1 MIKKRF
7 FASCAKVAF
16 ALAAVVMMSTA
27 FTSCSKDNNDDDGGG
42 VGVATVTI
50 DGIEKT
56 VVRTEYEEKSDGN
69 YEIYF
74 YMDNEESVRMNFNK
88 DLHVTGNPIDL
99 KKKEEEQGDKFC
111 WFIFFYQT
119 NGQALF
125 SGSGYPKGSW
135 SVFNEGTLTMSG
147 SPVENINIK
156 LENGRIMG
164 LDNVEH
170 TLTLSYSGKMHKKG
184 EPIPEP
190 KPEPKPE
197 PEAKIVTIDGAE
209 KPILKAEYKNHNNG
223 NYTLY
228 LYLSADGNEQ
238 VDMDLNKKLHMSGT
252 SIDLRKKEDTHTG
265 FYWGVAYYTAA
276 GPRLFDTYAAPGN
289 SSPVFKTGTLTATGD
304 PAAGNISIKIENGSV
319 VGFDNVEH
327 TLTLS
332 YSGSITKKQ

>member
-7 FASCAKVAF
+7 FASCAKTLF

-99 KKKEEEQGDKFC
+99 RKKEEEQGDKFC

-135 SVFNEGTLTMSG
+135 SVFKEGTLTMSG

-164 LDNVEH
+164 EDNKEH
-170 TLTLSYSGKMHKKG
+170 TITLSYSGKIHKKG

-190 KPEPKPE
+190 K
-197 PEAKIVTIDGAE
+197 AQTVTLDGVE
-209 KPILKAEYKNHNNG
+209 KPILKAEYYIKENLGKDNFH
-223 NYTLY
+223 LY
-228 LYLSADGNEQ
+228 LYLSDNRRER
-238 VDMDLNKKLHMSGT
+238 VEIDLNKKLHMTGT
-252 SIDLRKKEDTHTG
+252 PIQLNNYEEQHGG
-265 FYWGVAYYTAA
+265 FYWSVKYFNSNNY
-276 GPRLFDTYAAPGN
+276 RLINTFGRPHD
-289 SSPVFKTGTLTATGD
+289 SSIPVFKTGTLTATGD
-304 PAAGNISIKIENGSV
+304 PEDGTVSIKIENGSV
-319 VGFDNVEH
+319 IGTDNVEY
-327 TLTLS
+327 TFTLS
-332 YSGSITKKQ
+332 YSGSITKQQ